1 MFKYLQIETTTFC
14 NATCWFCPNHLTP
27 KEHMDIDL
35 IYKIINDTR
44 GHNIIYRPF
53 GLGDPLVDTRM
64 PDICRYIKQDPTA
77 KVEIHSNGEPMTAK
91 MELNLAPYVDIVRFS
106 IDGITKKTF
115 DETRGIKFDT
125 VYKNVERFISNNP
138 QLDIEVRMINLP
150 DTQEELADFLDHWK
164 NIRPG
169 CAKITELYDHPW
181 EKQTES
187 LNLPCKKTVD
197 EAFIYVDGTM
207 YLCPWDF
214 GKRNP
219 VGKVDM
225 LTNPIDIWN
234 SSKYND
240 YRKLLS
246 NGQRCDIELCSR
258 CSAVFE

>member
-1 MFKYLQIETTTFC
+1 M
-14 NATCWFCPNHLTP
+14 TP

-44 GHNIIYRPF
+44 GMNIVYRPF

-77 KVEIHSNGEPMTAK
+77 TVEIHSNGEPMTYK
-91 MELNLAPYVDIVRFS
+91 METNLSPYVDIVRFS

-115 DETRGIKFDT
+115 DETRGIRFDT
-125 VYKNVERFISNNP
+125 VYKNVERFIANNP
-138 QLDIEVRMINLP
+138 QLDIQVRMINLP
-150 DTQEELADFLDHWK
+150 NTEQEQSDFKDHWN

-169 CAKITELYDHPW
+169 CAVITELYDHPW

-187 LNLPCKKTVD
+187 LALPCKKTVD

-225 LTNPIDIWN
+225 LTSPVDIWN
-234 SSKYND
+234 NSVYSKYRD
-240 YRKLLS
+240 LLTK
-246 NGQRCDIELCSR
+246 GQRCDIELCSR
-258 CSAVFE
+258 CSAVFT

>member
-1 MFKYLQIETTTFC
+1 M
-14 NATCWFCPNHLTP
+14 TP

-44 GHNIIYRPF
+44 GMNIVYRPF

-77 KVEIHSNGEPMTAK
+77 TVEIHSNGEPMTYK
-91 MELNLAPYVDIVRFS
+91 METNLSPYVDIVRFS

-115 DETRGIKFDT
+115 DETRGIRFDT
-125 VYKNVERFISNNP
+125 VYKNVERFIANNP
-138 QLDIEVRMINLP
+138 QLDIQVRMINLP
-150 DTQEELADFLDHWK
+150 NTEQEQLDFKDHWN

-169 CAKITELYDHPW
+169 CAVITELYDHPW

-187 LNLPCKKTVD
+187 LALPCKKTVD

-225 LTNPIDIWN
+225 LTSPVDIWN
-234 SSKYND
+234 NSVYSE
-240 YRKLLS
+240 YRDLLTK
-246 NGQRCDIELCSR
+246 GQRCDIELCSR
-258 CSAVFE
+258 CSAVFT

>member
-1 MFKYLQIETTTFC
+1 
-14 NATCWFCPNHLTP
+14 
-27 KEHMDIDL
+27 MDIDL

-44 GHNIIYRPF
+44 GMNIVYRPF

-77 KVEIHSNGEPMTAK
+77 TVEIHSNGEPMTYK
-91 MELNLAPYVDIVRFS
+91 METNLSPYVDIVRFS

-115 DETRGIKFDT
+115 DETRGIRFDT
-125 VYKNVERFISNNP
+125 VYKNVERFIANNP
-138 QLDIEVRMINLP
+138 QLDIQVRMINLP
-150 DTQEELADFLDHWK
+150 NTEQEQSDFKDHWN

-169 CAKITELYDHPW
+169 CAVITELYDHPW

-187 LNLPCKKTVD
+187 LALPCKKTVD

-225 LTNPIDIWN
+225 LTSPVDIWN
-234 SSKYND
+234 NSVYSKYRD
-240 YRKLLS
+240 LLTK
-246 NGQRCDIELCSR
+246 GQRCDIELCSR
-258 CSAVFE
+258 CSAVFT